1 MIAISRY
8 SGKCDLF
15 DSIEIHDGL
24 DNLIYNS
31 KVYIYEKQPDGTYK
45 DKLLHFE
52 KESDVVPYY
61 AHIIGCAYHNNAEN
75 KHVIHLSS
83 KSYPDSHEE
92 EMLEWYKKTLVRYY
106 NSCKRKKIEFNVND
120 ALKKFSE
127 WTLRYDG
134 DTIKILAQRVKEK
147 GKKASIEGLTLEF
160 SERYREELRKELDR
174 VLDKEERE
182 KEKLKNKRKT
192 SNEVKPHYV
201 NFEPYNENDNSIIE
215 IDVLTV
221 NMKSNQTEEFIR
233 KNNLV
238 YIQGEYY
245 YGKLNNEE

>member
-1 MIAISRY
+1 MIPISRY

-61 AHIIGCAYHNNAEN
+61 AHIIGMAYHNNAEN
-75 KHVIHLSS
+75 KHIIHLSS

-92 EMLEWYKKTLVRYY
+92 EMLGYHLKTLIRYY
-106 NSCKRKKIEFNVND
+106 NYCKRKKIEFNVND

-127 WTLRYDG
+127 WTLKYDG
-134 DTIKILAQRVKEK
+134 DTIKELALRVKEK
-147 GKKASIEGLTLEF
+147 GKKASIEGLKLEF
-160 SERYREELRKELDR
+160 SERYRELLREELDR
-174 VLDKEERE
+174 VLDKEKRE
-182 KEKLKNKRKT
+182 ECCVLEQPECVPFESEEEYVSTMSDLIVHIKNDKVEDFIKR
-192 SNEVKPHYV
+192 
-201 NFEPYNENDNSIIE
+201 
-215 IDVLTV
+215 
-221 NMKSNQTEEFIR
+221 
-233 KNNLV
+233 NNLEN
-238 YIQGEYY
+238 IAGEYY
-245 YGKLNNEE
+245 NWD

>member
-1 MIAISRY
+1 MINLSRF
-8 SGKCDLF
+8 SGKFDLF

-61 AHIIGCAYHNNAEN
+61 AHIIGCAFHDNVEN

-92 EMLEWYKKTLVRYY
+92 EMLGYHLKTLIRYY
-106 NSCKRKKIEFNVND
+106 NYCKRKKIEFNVDD

-127 WTLRYDG
+127 WTLQYDG
-134 DTIKILAQRVKEK
+134 DTIKELALRVKEK
-147 GKKASIEGLTLEF
+147 GKKASIEGLKLEF
-160 SERYREELRKELDR
+160 SERYRELLREELDR

-182 KEKLKNKRKT
+182 KEIQLNNDVEEILDMFNFGTKNDFEDEGTPVEKLII
-192 SNEVKPHYV
+192 YV
-201 NFEPYNENDNSIIE
+201 DA
-215 IDVLTV
+215 
-221 NMKSNQTEEFIR
+221 NQVEEFIE
-233 KNNLV
+233 KNEFMYV
-238 YIQGEYY
+238 EGEYY
-245 YGKLNNEE
+245 KF

>member
-1 MIAISRY
+1 MIVISRF
-8 SGKCDLF
+8 SGKADF
-15 DSIEIHDGL
+15 ADNIEIHGGIDFL
-24 DNLIYNS
+24 KNS
-31 KVYIYEKQPDGTYK
+31 KVYIYEEQPDGTYK

-61 AHIIGCAYHNNAEN
+61 AHIIGMAYHNNTEN

-92 EMLEWYKKTLVRYY
+92 EMLGYHLKTLIRYY
-106 NSCKRKKIEFNVND
+106 NYCKRKKIEFNVDD

-127 WTLRYDG
+127 WTLQYDG
-134 DTIKILAQRVKEK
+134 DIIKELALRVKEK
-147 GKKASIEGLTLEF
+147 GKKASIEGLKLYF
-160 SERYREELRKELDR
+160 SERYREALRKELDR
-174 VLDKEERE
+174 VLDEEEKE
-182 KEKLKNKRKT
+182 KEKLKNKRNT

-201 NFEPYNENDNSIIE
+201 DFEPYNENDNSIIE

-221 NMKSNQTEEFIR
+221 NIKSNQTEEFIR

-245 YGKLNNEE
+245 YGELNNE

>member
-1 MIAISRY
+1 MIIISKW
-8 SGKCDLF
+8 SGKADF
-15 DSIEIHDGL
+15 ADSIEIHGGIDFL
-24 DNLIYNS
+24 NNW

-61 AHIIGCAYHNNAEN
+61 AHIIGCAFHDNKEN

-92 EMLEWYKKTLVRYY
+92 ELLGYYLKTLIRYY
-106 NSCKRKKIEFNVND
+106 NYCKRKKIEFNVND

-127 WTLRYDG
+127 WTLQYDG
-134 DTIKILAQRVKEK
+134 DTIKELALRVKEK
-147 GKKASIEGLTLEF
+147 GKKSSIEGLTLEF
-160 SERYREELRKELDR
+160 SERYRELLKEELDR
-174 VLDKEERE
+174 VLDKEKKE

-192 SNEVKPHYV
+192 SNEVKPYYV

-221 NMKSNQTEEFIR
+221 NIKSNQIEEFIQ
-233 KNNLV
+233 KNNLK
-238 YIQGEYY
+238 YMQGEYY
-245 YGKLNNEE
+245 YGEFTDE